1 MMKRLLRQ
9 DLICRIKLS
18 GHDVDVDADAELGEN
33 VVKVADGRDGGRV
46 LVLHQVPGLV
56 GGVFVARHFAHA
68 VPGQDESLNAGI
80 GSLEGRGGE

>member
-1 MMKRLLRQ
+1 MKRLLRQ

-80 GSLEGRGGE
+80 EALEGRCGE